1 MPKIEMGKQYKT
13 LSGLPA
19 RILCTDRNHPSYPVI
34 ALVPGIAH
42 ERPIT
47 YTKDGAFSSS
57 GVENTLDLIEVKPR
71 VKREYWLNVYR
82 TFSSCPYSSKDTA
95 DDCALDHRL
104 ACVPI
109 TLDCEHGEG
118 LE

>member
-13 LSGLPA
+13 RSGRPV
-19 RILCTDRNHPSYPVI
+19 RILCTDRNHPIYPVI
-34 ALVPGIAH
+34 ALLPGTAS
-42 ERPIT
+42 ESTQT
-47 YTKDGAFSSS
+47 YTKDGSWSSS
-57 GVENTLDLIEVKPR
+57 GAENILDLIEVKPR

-109 TLDCEHGEG
+109 TIDCEHGEG